1 VKVKALF
8 LSSGDGIRRVALQ
21 GGGGVVGGSGVETDG
36 IGPVGDGVI
45 DCDIDV
51 VASPAVVGEVD
62 SDLAVVSGPVD
73 NEGDIT
79 GDEATANVVGTGH
92 GPELQ
97 ACVSF
102 LLPTQ
107 SDPLLLGGGLV
118 QVRKRIRLPTPQVE
132 LHRSQGPQFVKPPST
147 ENCTPNVAVR
157 FCKKDCKI
165 FVTKALSSEIEAF
178 PDGTRT

>member
-1 VKVKALF
+1 MKVKALF

-79 GDEATANVVGTGH
+79 GDEATANVVGTM
-92 GPELQ
+92 E
-97 ACVSF
+97 F
-102 LLPTQ
+102 
-107 SDPLLLGGGLV
+107 D
-118 QVRKRIRLPTPQVE
+118 
-132 LHRSQGPQFVKPPST
+132 
-147 ENCTPNVAVR
+147 
-157 FCKKDCKI
+157 
-165 FVTKALSSEIEAF
+165 
-178 PDGTRT
+178 